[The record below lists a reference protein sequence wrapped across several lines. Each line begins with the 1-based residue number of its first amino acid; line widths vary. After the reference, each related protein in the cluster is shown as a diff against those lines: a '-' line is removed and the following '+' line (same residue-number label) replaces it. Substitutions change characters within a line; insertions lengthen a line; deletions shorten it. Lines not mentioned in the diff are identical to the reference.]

1 VTLALLALAALCVV
15 NPARARSALP
25 PREPVVVG
33 ALGASVTWAALV
45 PVATLA
51 DAVLDVAQVA
61 SSTLRMAVG
70 VVLVLQGGVT
80 VLTRGPGPDPALPG
94 RRAALVPV
102 AFPVLLTPG
111 LAFLALAGALDRSA
125 PVTLAVVAGALAAV
139 PLVGGVRV
147 SPVRLK
153 VLDGL
158 GRLTAAALVA
168 VGVALLVNGLY
179 DL

>member
-1 VTLALLALAALCVV
+1 VSLVLLALGALCVV
-15 NPARARSALP
+15 NPARVRSALP
-25 PREPVVVG
+25 PRQPALMG
-33 ALGASVTWAALV
+33 ALGAALTWTALV
-45 PVATLA
+45 PMVALA
-51 DAVLDVAQVA
+51 DAVLDAAQVA

-70 VVLVLQGGVT
+70 VVLVLQGGAT
-80 VLTRGPGPDPALPG
+80 VLTRSPGPDPALPG

-139 PLVGGVRV
+139 PVVGGVPV

-179 DL
+179 DV